1 MNHTWTVFH
10 RREAAPYI
18 LTSQTVSVKV
28 HKCVLYC
35 ILYTCTAGS
44 VNLPVNTK
52 SGHIFPNEGAPSFQT
67 FKRFSVHNFLPILC
81 SLKQLFKNNTMGR
94 CFFNDLNRKLCL
106 TVMMAGIG
114 YSKKSNLRKSKC
126 QNDNI
131 LIIRFDVCF
140 WVKRF

>member
-18 LTSQTVSVKV
+18 LTSQTK
-28 HKCVLYC
+28 
-35 ILYTCTAGS
+35 GS